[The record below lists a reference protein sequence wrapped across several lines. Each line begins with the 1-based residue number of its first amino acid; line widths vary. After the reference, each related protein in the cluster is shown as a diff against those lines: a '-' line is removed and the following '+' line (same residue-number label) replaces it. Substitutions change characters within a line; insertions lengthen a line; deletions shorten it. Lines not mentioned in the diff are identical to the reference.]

1 MNILNIEDVTK
12 VYGDK
17 VLFDQVSLG
26 INEGDKIGVIG
37 VNGSG
42 KSTFLKM
49 IAGIVEQDSGEIIK
63 NNKADIAY
71 LAQNTKFEPNDTIL
85 EYVMR
90 GKVSSNP
97 NWSLE
102 AEARTILKKLFVP
115 DAEAFI
121 DKLSGGEKKRVALAR
136 TLLAPAGILILDE
149 PTNHLD
155 TRMVMWL
162 EEYLEKYTGVLIMVT
177 HDRYFLDRVTNKIVE
192 IDRGKLYTY
201 ETNYSGFLELRQ
213 QRIDSETASY
223 RKVQSIFRTELE
235 WVKRGAKARSTKQ
248 KARLERFE
256 DMKNRKAPEQERQV
270 DMDSLSSRLGKK
282 TIEIESISK
291 SYGSCQLIKDF
302 TYYTIRNERIGIVGM
317 NGCGKTTLLKMILGI
332 EQPDSG
338 NITIGETVRIGYFSQ
353 MVEDMDTSKRVID
366 YVKDVAEY
374 IKTSKGMTSASQMCE
389 RFLFTPDIQYNPIG
403 KLSGGERR
411 RLYLLKVL
419 MAAPNVLIL
428 DEPTNDLDIATLTI
442 LEDYLDTFDGI
453 VITVSHDRYFLDRIV
468 DRIFAFEEDGA
479 IVQYEGNY
487 TDYMEKAMVKGT
499 FLIDVKARTKAGES
513 DEKETVVRKKTEL
526 KAKSGEEPEG
536 GKPDSRATWKN
547 REKKLKFSYAEQ
559 KEYETIDEE
568 IEELEGQIEAI
579 EVEMQ
584 SVASQYEQLAKLAGQ
599 KEELEQKLADKM
611 ERWVYLNDL
620 EEQIKRQRKDSSV

>member
-1 MNILNIEDVTK
+1 MNILNVENVTK
-12 VYGDK
+12 VYGEK
-17 VLFDQVSLG
+17 VLFNKVSLG
-26 INEGDKIGVIG
+26 INQGDKIGVIG

-49 IAGIVEQDSGEIIK
+49 IAGIVEVDSGEIIK

-71 LAQNTKFEPNDTIL
+71 LAQNTEFEPGDTIL
-85 EYVMR
+85 DYVMR

-102 AEARTILKKLFVP
+102 AEARSILKKLYVP
-115 DAEAFI
+115 EAEAEI

-162 EEYLEKYTGVLIMVT
+162 EEYLAKYSGVLIMVT

-192 IDRGKLYTY
+192 IDRGNLYTY
-201 ETNYSGFLELRQ
+201 ETNYSGFLELKQ
-213 QRIDSETASY
+213 QRMDSEAASY
-223 RKVQSIFRTELE
+223 RKVRSILRTELE
-235 WVKRGAKARSTKQ
+235 WVRRGAKARSTKQ

-256 DMKNRKAPEQERQV
+256 EMQNQRAPEQERQV
-270 DMDSLSSRLGKK
+270 EMDSLSSRLGKK
-282 TIEIESISK
+282 TIEIEHISK
-291 SYGSCQLIKDF
+291 GYGNRILIKDF

-317 NGCGKTTLLKMILGI
+317 NGCGKTTLLRMILGI

-338 NITIGETVRIGYFSQ
+338 KITMGETVRIGYFSQ
-353 MVEDMDTSKRVID
+353 MAEEMEESMRVID

-419 MAAPNVLIL
+419 MSAPNVLIL

-453 VITVSHDRYFLDRIV
+453 VITVSHDRYFLDRIAQ
-468 DRIFAFEEDGA
+468 RIFAFEGNGA
-479 IVQYEGNY
+479 IVQYEGDY
-487 TDYMEKAMVKGT
+487 TDYMEKAMAKGT
-499 FLIDVKARTKAGES
+499 FLVDVT
-513 DEKETVVRKKTEL
+513 TE
-526 KAKSGEEPEG
+526 ASGEESKVQGQKSSQVKNGEDRRN
-536 GKPDSRATWKN
+536 DSRSTWKN
-547 REKKLKFSYAEQ
+547 REKKLKFSYSEQ
-559 KEYETIDEE
+559 REYETIDEE
-568 IEELEGQIEAI
+568 IEQLEKKITDVEM
-579 EVEMQ
+579 EMQ
-584 SVASQYEQLAKLAGQ
+584 SVASQYEQLAKLAAQ
-599 KEELEQKLADKM
+599 KEELEQILANKM

-620 EEQIKRQRKDSSV
+620 AEQIAQQS